1 MPASKFG
8 TTTGLK
14 KKAQGF
20 AKGTGEEALESATRQ
35 TVKAQ
40 TPTTG
45 ALTVHTVLGSLGEG
59 ASTPEDDG
67 GEFMEPDDSILTQ
80 QEEDLEEPLD
90 LREHLSGESGEDPVR
105 LYLREIGQVKLLG
118 ADSEFR
124 LATLIEGD
132 RMVATLKKLKQRKG
146 VSQAASIFHS
156 VLSEMLTSWDRLIED
171 TERLEHDLPN
181 LPLLLAEAQ
190 SLHAG
195 WEFDSPSYLRAYLDN
210 GQWGGNHLWDN
221 LARHAYSVFLSLSLL
236 PFSYA
241 EWLLA
246 HVRAHSG
253 FPSQRT
259 LFRNLPSQEDLL
271 LEMDSVRARASEA
284 QQALV
289 RANLRLVVSVAKRY
303 LGRGIPL
310 LDLIQEGN
318 MGLLRAIG
326 KFDPRRG
333 FKFSTYATWW
343 IRQSINRSI
352 AEQARTIRIPVHLF
366 ESISRI
372 LRAQRHLTQVL
383 GREPTNEDI
392 ALEVGYLSAVDVQ
405 SILRAHA
412 ENRTVSAEL
421 QRKLETATQKVNRA
435 LRSAEE
441 TISLEGP
448 VGDDES
454 SALGDFIEDEDAL
467 SPMDAAAREMLR
479 EQITHA
485 LASLSERER
494 DVLELRF
501 GLKDGRE
508 HTLEEVSRYFDVT
521 RERVRQ
527 IEAKA
532 LRKLRHPSKSRE
544 LRDYLGD

>member
-1 MPASKFG
+1 MPASKSG
-8 TTTGLK
+8 KTSGLK
-14 KKAQGF
+14 KKAKSFSKRTAEG
-20 AKGTGEEALESATRQ
+20 ARL
-35 TVKAQ
+35 
-40 TPTTG
+40 PG
-45 ALTVHTVLGSLGEG
+45 ALTVHTVLGSLEDG
-59 ASTPEDDG
+59 ASASEDGAD
-67 GEFMEPDDSILTQ
+67 ELMEPDDSILTQ
-80 QEEDLEEPLD
+80 QEEDLEKPLD
-90 LREHLSGESGEDPVR
+90 LRDHLSGESGEDPVR

-118 ADSEFR
+118 VDSEFR

-132 RMVATLKKLKQRKG
+132 RLVATLKKLKQRKG

-171 TERLEHDLPN
+171 SQRLEHDLPN

-221 LARHAYSVFLSLSLL
+221 LARHAYSVFLSLYMF
-236 PFSYA
+236 PFDYA
-241 EWLLA
+241 EWLLS
-246 HVRAHSG
+246 HVRAHRG
-253 FPSQRT
+253 FPSQRA
-259 LFRNLPSQEDLL
+259 LFRNLTSDEGLIA
-271 LEMDSVRARASEA
+271 EMESARIRAVDAR
-284 QQALV
+284 QALV

-372 LRAQRHLTQVL
+372 LRAQRRLTQVL

-405 SILRAHA
+405 SILKAHA
-412 ENRTVSAEL
+412 ESTPVHPEL
-421 QRKLETATQKVNRA
+421 QRKLDTATQKVNRA

-485 LASLSERER
+485 LESLSERER

-508 HTLEEVSRYFDVT
+508 HTLEEVSRHFDVT

>member
-1 MPASKFG
+1 M
-8 TTTGLK
+8 
-14 KKAQGF
+14 
-20 AKGTGEEALESATRQ
+20 
-35 TVKAQ
+35 
-40 TPTTG
+40 
-45 ALTVHTVLGSLGEG
+45 
-59 ASTPEDDG
+59 
-67 GEFMEPDDSILTQ
+67 
-80 QEEDLEEPLD
+80 
-90 LREHLSGESGEDPVR
+90 
-105 LYLREIGQVKLLG
+105 Y
-118 ADSEFR
+118 
-124 LATLIEGD
+124 
-132 RMVATLKKLKQRKG
+132 
-146 VSQAASIFHS
+146 HS
-156 VLSEMLTSWDRLIED
+156 VLSEALTSWDRLVED
-171 TERLEHDLPN
+171 AELLEHDLPN
-181 LPLLLAEAQ
+181 MALLLAEAQ

-210 GQWGGNHLWDN
+210 GQWGSNHLWDN
-221 LARHAYSVFLSLSLL
+221 LARHAYSVYLNLYLL

-241 EWLLA
+241 EWLLE
-246 HVRAHSG
+246 HLRLHQG
-253 FPSQRT
+253 FPALRT
-259 LFRNLPSQEDLL
+259 LSRNLPSQEELRA
-271 LEMDSVRARASEA
+271 EMDAARERAKDA

-383 GREPTNEDI
+383 GREPNNEDL
-392 ALEVGYLSAVDVQ
+392 ALEVGYLSAADVQ
-405 SILRAHA
+405 TILRAHA
-412 ENRTVSAEL
+412 ENQPINPEL
-421 QRKLETATQKVNRA
+421 QRRLETATQKVNRA

-448 VGDDES
+448 VGDDDS

-485 LASLSERER
+485 LESLSDRER

-501 GLKDGRE
+501 GLKDGKE
-508 HTLEEVSRYFDVT
+508 HTLEEVSRFFDVT